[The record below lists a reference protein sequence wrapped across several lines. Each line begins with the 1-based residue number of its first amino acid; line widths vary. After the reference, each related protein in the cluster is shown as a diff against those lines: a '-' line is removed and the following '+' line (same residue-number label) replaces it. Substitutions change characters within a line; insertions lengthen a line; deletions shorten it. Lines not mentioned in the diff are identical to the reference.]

1 MCSCGRSLFV
11 MAGNTPY
18 GDSQCI
24 LVWLVFFLSGG
35 SFYENVVFVFLGCV
49 KEDQE
54 FSTFSAVGKKE
65 IIIEIDG
72 AS

>member
-1 MCSCGRSLFV
+1 MVILNASWCGWFL
-11 MAGNTPY
+11 
-18 GDSQCI
+18 
-24 LVWLVFFLSGG
+24 FLSGG

-49 KEDQE
+49 QEDQE